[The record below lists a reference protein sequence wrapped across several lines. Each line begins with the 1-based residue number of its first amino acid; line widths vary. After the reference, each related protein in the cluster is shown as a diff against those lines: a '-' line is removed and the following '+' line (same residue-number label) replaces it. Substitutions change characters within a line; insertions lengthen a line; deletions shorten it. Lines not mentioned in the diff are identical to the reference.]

1 MLPDQTRRQ
10 KSREVSSRYLS
21 PPSPPPN
28 LKTTTTKQK
37 VKHKHTGFIRGFW
50 PSTKSKSHNENE
62 PTTNTTTLADHLKR
76 SEKTPFFNK
85 KDSLKEN
92 NMNHTPVF
100 GTGSMKHAG
109 KMMFQGR
116 TSVSSSKSSSSSTKS
131 SDMFDSNQVIIP
143 GRLSVDENAL
153 RRKSSYY
160 KMRLDSFS
168 DSLDSSDLG
177 SPFTASYMAPT
188 LSSSKCM
195 NPSLSMNN
203 KSGIKRGHSLSP
215 RMEWESS
222 PSRMGLG
229 SPSFSSLKPPMGSVT
244 KGKKNLVHMGL
255 DLIKG
260 KKGGSKLSSN
270 SVTDSGTNMENV
282 YQLRL
287 LWNSWMQWRYANARA
302 QVVQKNISDQCEVY
316 MSSYSLCYMFLFSP
330 FYVMLSENNEIHI

>member
-1 MLPDQTRRQ
+1 
-10 KSREVSSRYLS
+10 
-21 PPSPPPN
+21 
-28 LKTTTTKQK
+28 
-37 VKHKHTGFIRGFW
+37 
-50 PSTKSKSHNENE
+50 
-62 PTTNTTTLADHLKR
+62 
-76 SEKTPFFNK
+76 
-85 KDSLKEN
+85 
-92 NMNHTPVF
+92 MNHTPVF

-109 KMMFQGR
+109 KMLFQGR

-131 SDMFDSNQVIIP
+131 SDMFDSNDQVIIP

-160 KMRLDSFS
+160 KMRSESFS
-168 DSLDSSDLG
+168 DSLESSDLG

-195 NPSLSMNN
+195 NPSLSMPN

-215 RMEWESS
+215 RLEWESS

-244 KGKKNLVHMGL
+244 RGKKNLVHMGL

-302 QVVQKNISDQCEVY
+302 QVVQKNISDQCEVCLATLY
-316 MSSYSLCYMFLFSP
+316 AMFLFSLI
-330 FYVMLSENNEIHI
+330 YVMLIEIQI